1 MSFFSCY
8 DILPLWRC
16 FMEYYIDL
24 GSSTIKVYQ
33 YQEKL
38 VLLEEHSI
46 YFKNDFDSEKGISPS
61 NLEELCRYF
70 NELLGKYHFRYE
82 TTHIFVTGIFRNLN
96 SDRRCE
102 LVKLFNEKFDL
113 HFNIISHGIENYY
126 LAKAMEHEY
135 NDKKVLI
142 INMGGKT
149 TELVTYHHG
158 RVTDTKN
165 LTIGVAEMLNQFSK
179 VNDSISGNSVEEM
192 ETFVLDKLSTVSFD
206 DDYDCAIFTGGE
218 ERFELLT
225 KFPLVTNTLF
235 DDGIHSYMISLD
247 DYVMATKRVFFEYT
261 MDDLYKLMPSN
272 PKWMDGARSGAVLP
286 LAIFRKAN
294 IPWIVP
300 SDLNLIHG
308 VIRDERS

>member
-1 MSFFSCY
+1 
-8 DILPLWRC
+8 
-16 FMEYYIDL
+16 MEYYIDL

-46 YFKNDFDSEKGISPS
+46 YFKNDFDSERGISPS

-70 NELLGKYHFRYE
+70 DELLDKYHFRYE
-82 TTHIFVTGIFRNLN
+82 NTHIFVTGIFRNLN

-126 LAKAMEHEY
+126 LAKAMEHDY

-158 RVTDTKN
+158 KVTDTKN

-192 ETFVLDKLSTVSFD
+192 ENFVLDKLSSVSFD

-225 KFPLVTNTLF
+225 KFPLVKNTLF
-235 DDGIHSYMISLD
+235 DDGIHSYMISLE

>member
-1 MSFFSCY
+1 
-8 DILPLWRC
+8 
-16 FMEYYIDL
+16 MEYYIDL

-192 ETFVLDKLSTVSFD
+192 EAFVLDKLSTVSFD

-225 KFPLVTNTLF
+225 KFPLVKNTLF
-235 DDGIHSYMISLD
+235 EDGVHSYMVSLD
-247 DYVMATKRVFFEYT
+247 DYVVGTKRVFFEYT

>member
-1 MSFFSCY
+1 
-8 DILPLWRC
+8 
-16 FMEYYIDL
+16 MEYYIDL

-261 MDDLYKLMPSN
+261 MEDLYKLMSSN